1 MTMAHHIRRRVALLS
16 TGGTIAMTASARGFQ
31 TLSATYGYSGGEIDL
46 IRRGLIGAGSLD
58 ALKAR
63 CALALLLSDDATPEA
78 VRGFFQSF
86 D

>member
-1 MTMAHHIRRRVALLS
+1 MAFGLS
-16 TGGTIAMTASARGFQ
+16 
-31 TLSATYGYSGGEIDL
+31 SGAI
-46 IRRGLIGAGSLD
+46 GLIGAGSLD

-78 VRGFFQSF
+78 VRGFFESF